1 MRTMKMLFALV
12 LLFLQLQPV
21 AGAAVC
27 AYDMGGE
34 MAAESSMTD
43 HSRMPAA
50 PADCPLVALCT
61 VTAPATVPAGP
72 ELDIATCPPSLVG
85 YQAPEAGP
93 ASGVA
98 APPFHPPIV

>member
-1 MRTMKMLFALV
+1 MKMLLALV
-12 LLFLQLQPV
+12 LLLLQLQPV

-27 AYDMGGE
+27 AYDMGG
-34 MAAESSMTD
+34 MAAETGMTE

-61 VTAPATVPAGP
+61 VTAPAAVPAGP
-72 ELDIATCPPSLVG
+72 ELDISTCLPSLMG